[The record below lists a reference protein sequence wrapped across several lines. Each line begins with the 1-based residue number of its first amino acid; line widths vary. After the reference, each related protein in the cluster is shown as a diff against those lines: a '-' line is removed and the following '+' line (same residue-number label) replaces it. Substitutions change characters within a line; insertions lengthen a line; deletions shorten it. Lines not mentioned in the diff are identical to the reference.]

1 MSSPLRDV
9 IHRRVL
15 DVVEQRLDDEPVIA
29 LQGPRSVGKSTLLRT
44 LADRHG
50 VGVIDLDDPAVRDAL
65 AADTSTFLSG
75 PRPVCVDEYQHLPVV
90 LDAIKT
96 SLNHDLRPGAFVMTG
111 STRYD
116 ALPLAA
122 QSLTGRLHLMT
133 VLPLSQ
139 GELAGQRENLLARLL
154 ENPEAAVHGPS
165 SRTTR
170 MQYIQRITAGGFP
183 LAVSRSSETVR
194 NRWFDDYVRLVLNRD
209 VLDLSRVRQRDQ
221 LPRLLARLAG
231 QTGQVLNITKAA
243 ESIKLE
249 RTTAE
254 NYTQLL
260 EAVFL
265 VDRLP
270 AWGTTLRA
278 RATAHP
284 KLHVLD
290 SGVAARLL
298 RLTPAKLGALDPT
311 SLAQFGHLLETF
323 VVGELLKQ
331 ASWLDGIAGS
341 GHWRTHDGDE
351 VDLVIER
358 DDGAVVA
365 FEVKTGTRVPGPDMR
380 HLRKLRDA
388 VGGQFLAGIAMYTG
402 ERSYTVDDRLHVM
415 PVDRIW
421 APVA

>member
-1 MSSPLRDV
+1 MPPLLRGV

-15 DVVEQRLDDEPVIA
+15 EVIEQRLDDEPVIA
-29 LQGPRSVGKSTLLRT
+29 LQGPRSVGKSTLLRMI
-44 LADRHG
+44 AGRRG

-90 LDAIKT
+90 LDAIKA
-96 SLNHDLRPGAFVMTG
+96 SLNRDLRPGAFVITG

-133 VLPLSQ
+133 ILPFSQ

-154 ENPEAAVHGPS
+154 DDPEGVVHGPS

-170 MQYIQRITAGGFP
+170 TQYIHRITAGGFP
-183 LAVSRSSETVR
+183 LALRRSSESAR
-194 NRWFDDYVRLVLNRD
+194 NRWFDDYIRLVLNRD
-209 VLDLSRVRQRDQ
+209 VLDLSRVRQQDQ
-221 LPRLLARLAG
+221 LPSLLARLAG

-254 NYTQLL
+254 NYTRLL

-270 AWGTTLRA
+270 AWGATLRA

-323 VVGELLKQ
+323 VVGELRKQ
-331 ASWLDGIAGS
+331 ATWLEGIAGS

-358 DDGAVVA
+358 DDGRVVA

-388 VGGQFLAGIAMYTG
+388 VGDQFIAGIAMYTG

-421 APVA
+421 TPVA